1 MRKINRKWW
10 LTAVALLLLVPV
22 ASARPLKGKPK
33 HRQFLD
39 RPDTESVTVPESGS
53 GLLYVVGAGT
63 LCLGAMLMR
72 SRSIKP
78 E

>member
-33 HRQFLD
+33 HRQFNE
-39 RPDTESVTVPESGS
+39 PAPASVTVPESGS
-53 GLLYVVGAGT
+53 GLLYVIGAGT